1 MAYGHKT
8 QSFIKN
14 GGQQEC
20 LDLALG
26 GEEGTFFAKMR
37 GWLKKGVPDVKL
49 IQLHFN
55 YLLNWN

>member
-26 GEEGTFFAKMR
+26 GEGGDFLCKNARLT
-37 GWLKKGVPDVKL
+37 KKGVPDVKL
-49 IQLHFN
+49 IQLYFN
-55 YLLNWN
+55 YLLNLN